1 MVSRIIFTDV
11 SVKELVISNTSNINQ
26 LEKNTRGACVI
37 SPDKIENDVSLCI
50 IKVLLTIKFKSVHK
64 NNHTLQQQMTL
75 LLSVKKREQRSTND
89 ERSIT
94 DKNKNQRGQALG
106 SLVSCTKRKESQC

>member
-1 MVSRIIFTDV
+1 MINTNHSTTENYTQEFKRLVVVIFIFYR
-11 SVKELVISNTSNINQ
+11 KLN
-26 LEKNTRGACVI
+26 
-37 SPDKIENDVSLCI
+37 
-50 IKVLLTIKFKSVHK
+50 LLTIKFKSVHK

-89 ERSIT
+89 ERRIT

>member
-11 SVKELVISNTSNINQ
+11 SVKELVISNTSIINQ

-50 IKVLLTIKFKSVHK
+50 IKVLSSGASQLS
-64 NNHTLQQQMTL
+64 NHL
-75 LLSVKKREQRSTND
+75 LNRIVKP
-89 ERSIT
+89 IMY
-94 DKNKNQRGQALG
+94 
-106 SLVSCTKRKESQC
+106 